1 MGAGRGGHAYHGR
14 YVRGFVPLGIPRMGA
29 FGVTMAR
36 GTMGDCDSGLKV
48 SPELVSTKPSSRS
61 TPPLFEPSSFLRVKV
76 TTVASQAG
84 RPVPTTGPMV
94 SISSCPSCW
103 SHTAVERT
111 NELETERGSE
121 AVLEVLLPPKPEMV
135 MRDPRGMLV
144 NDVSVMVM
152 VLSPSASD
160 ESCSIVCFIM

>member
-76 TTVASQAG
+76 TTGMSMEITLRG
-84 RPVPTTGPMV
+84 RLALVPSTMIKEQSAWEAPVIMFWRERFVKMLRICHLQHAAQLREEREPT
-94 SISSCPSCW
+94 PS
-103 SHTAVERT
+103 
-111 NELETERGSE
+111 
-121 AVLEVLLPPKPEMV
+121 
-135 MRDPRGMLV
+135 
-144 NDVSVMVM
+144 
-152 VLSPSASD
+152 
-160 ESCSIVCFIM
+160 